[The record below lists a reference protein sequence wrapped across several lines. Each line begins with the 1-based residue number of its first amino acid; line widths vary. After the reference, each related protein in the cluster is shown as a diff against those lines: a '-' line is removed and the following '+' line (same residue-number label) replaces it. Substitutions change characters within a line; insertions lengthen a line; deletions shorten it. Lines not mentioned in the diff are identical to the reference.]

1 MANRESSLVFLMA
14 WRSTLVGFLL
24 LATAT
29 AAQTATEYQV
39 KAAFVFNFAKFVE
52 WPARSF
58 KSPSDTIYVC
68 VLGDSVFETALTDVI
83 AGKKINERPLAGV
96 RLSDIKEAGRCHIL
110 FIGNSEHRNLRG
122 ILAATASSAI
132 LTVGESDH
140 FALDG
145 GMIGFRLE
153 DGKVRLEIN
162 LPAAEQAQ
170 VQISSK
176 LLSLAQIVKR

>member
-1 MANRESSLVFLMA
+1 MTPQ
-14 WRSTLVGFLL
+14 STFVALLL
-24 LATAT
+24 LAGAPP
-29 AAQTATEYQV
+29 AQTASEYQV
-39 KAAFVFNFAKFVE
+39 KAAFLFNFAKFVE

-58 KSPSDTIYVC
+58 KGPGDEICVC
-68 VLGDSVFETALTDVI
+68 TLGDSPFGTALSEVMD
-83 AGKKINERPLAGV
+83 GKKINDRPLL
-96 RLSDIKEAGRCHIL
+96 RLHLSDAKDVGRCHIL
-110 FIGNSEHRNLRG
+110 FIANSERKKLRT

-132 LTVGESDH
+132 LTVGESEN

-153 DGKVRLEIN
+153 DGRVRLEIN

-176 LLSLAQIVKR
+176 LLSLATIVKR